1 MSEERKSSLRTI
13 EVTLGGRRYPVK
25 TSLDEKTTERVIEM
39 LKEAF
44 SHTPHRIS
52 REERLLLTSLHLA
65 YNMASLEK
73 RLQKALKEAEG
84 QARISDE

>member
-1 MSEERKSSLRTI
+1 
-13 EVTLGGRRYPVK
+13 
-25 TSLDEKTTERVIEM
+25 M

-65 YNMASLEK
+65 YNMALEK

-84 QARISDE
+84 QTRISDE